1 MQIANVKNDA
11 FVKSNTQGEQLMQ
24 SLNDLR
30 ERIHTLETERSQ
42 LKTEIEN
49 LRNAAEIRAA
59 ALEEDIE
66 EMRDEAK
73 TLRELLV
80 QNESTTVG
88 RIAPQSDHVS
98 KPIQTVASNPQ
109 VPTVQVTTVA
119 QPSMQSSQEES
130 TPDKLQVNDSE
141 EVYETLLKTLTG
153 DERKVV
159 EILLAHGGKYSQKY
173 IRTEAE
179 LSWLQTNR
187 VVSRLT
193 ERGIITLEKDGGL
206 GNVVLTN
213 PAK

>member
-1 MQIANVKNDA
+1 
-11 FVKSNTQGEQLMQ
+11 MQ
-24 SLNDLR
+24 SLNELR
-30 ERIHTLETERSQ
+30 EKIQTLETERSQ

-49 LRNAAEIRAA
+49 LRKAAEIRAA

-66 EMRDEAK
+66 EMRDEVK

-80 QNESTTVG
+80 QNEPVP
-88 RIAPQSDHVS
+88 IARPVPQPEYIS
-98 KPIQTVASNPQ
+98 KPVQPVSVNAPVLTPVAG
-109 VPTVQVTTVA
+109 VA
-119 QPSMQSSQEES
+119 QPMMETPQEES
-130 TPDKLQVNDSE
+130 VPEEQVSDSSQA
-141 EVYETLLKTLTG
+141 VFETLLKTLTG

-159 EILLAHGGKYSQKY
+159 EVLLAHGGKYSQKY

-187 VVSRLT
+187 VVSRLA

-213 PAK
+213 QIK

>member
-1 MQIANVKNDA
+1 
-11 FVKSNTQGEQLMQ
+11 MQ

-30 ERIHTLETERSQ
+30 QKIQTLEAERSQ

-49 LRNAAEIRAA
+49 LRKAAETRAA

-66 EMRDEAK
+66 EMRDEVK

-80 QNESTTVG
+80 QSDSTTVG
-88 RIAPQSDHVS
+88 RVVPQIDRVS
-98 KPIQTVASNPQ
+98 KPVQPVQFSSSVSVAEVSSI
-109 VPTVQVTTVA
+109 A
-119 QPSMQSSQEES
+119 QPKAEISQEELLATQEPGS
-130 TPDKLQVNDSE
+130 NDSQA
-141 EVYETLLKTLTG
+141 VYETLMKTLTG

-159 EILLAHGGKYSQKY
+159 EVLLAHGGKYSQKY

-187 VVSRLT
+187 VVSRLA

-213 PAK
+213 QIK

>member
-1 MQIANVKNDA
+1 
-11 FVKSNTQGEQLMQ
+11 MQ

-30 ERIHTLETERSQ
+30 EKIQTLETERSQ

-49 LRNAAEIRAA
+49 LRKAAETRAA

-66 EMRDEAK
+66 EMRGEVK

-80 QNESTTVG
+80 QNDSVTIGRST
-88 RIAPQSDHVS
+88 PQPDYVN
-98 KPIQTVASNPQ
+98 KPILPVSFSPQ
-109 VPTVQVTTVA
+109 VSPSPVSSIT
-119 QPSMQSSQEES
+119 QPNVESSQEES
-130 TPDKLQVNDSE
+130 ALEKPEPSDTQA
-141 EVYETLLKTLTG
+141 VYGTLLKTLNG

-159 EILLAHGGKYSQKY
+159 EVLLAHGGKYSQKY

-187 VVSRLT
+187 VVSRLA
-193 ERGIITLEKDGGL
+193 ERGIITLEKDGGGL

-213 PAK
+213 QIK

>member
-1 MQIANVKNDA
+1 
-11 FVKSNTQGEQLMQ
+11 MQ

-30 ERIHTLETERSQ
+30 EKIQTLETERFQ

-49 LRNAAEIRAA
+49 LRKAAEIKAA

-66 EMRDEAK
+66 EMRGEVK

-80 QNESTTVG
+80 QNDSTTIG
-88 RIAPQSDHVS
+88 RVAPQPDHVS
-98 KPIQTVASNPQ
+98 KPIQPVRVSAPVS
-109 VPTVQVTTVA
+109 VSQVTPVA
-119 QPSMQSSQEES
+119 QPSVKISQEELA
-130 TPDKLQVNDSE
+130 PVEIEPNDSQA
-141 EVYETLLKTLTG
+141 VYESLLKTLSG

-159 EILLAHGGKYSQKY
+159 EVLLAHGGKYSQKY

-187 VVSRLT
+187 VVSRLA
-193 ERGIITLEKDGGL
+193 ERGVITLEKDGGL

-213 PAK
+213 QTK

>member
-1 MQIANVKNDA
+1 
-11 FVKSNTQGEQLMQ
+11 MQ

-30 ERIHTLETERSQ
+30 EKIQTLETERSQ

-49 LRNAAEIRAA
+49 LRKAAEKRAA

-66 EMRDEAK
+66 EMREEVK

-80 QNESTTVG
+80 QNDSPTVGRSIPQPDYLSKPILPVSFSSPVVTPQVSSLNQSNIESSHEESTTEKPEPND
-88 RIAPQSDHVS
+88 PQ
-98 KPIQTVASNPQ
+98 
-109 VPTVQVTTVA
+109 
-119 QPSMQSSQEES
+119 
-130 TPDKLQVNDSE
+130 
-141 EVYETLLKTLTG
+141 EVYETLLKTLNG

-159 EILLAHGGKYSQKY
+159 EVLLAHGGKYSQKY

-187 VVSRLT
+187 VVSRLA

-213 PAK
+213 QIK

>member
-1 MQIANVKNDA
+1 
-11 FVKSNTQGEQLMQ
+11 MQ

-30 ERIHTLETERSQ
+30 EKIHVLETEKSQ

-49 LRNAAEIRAA
+49 LRKAAEIKASS
-59 ALEEDIE
+59 LEEDIDQ
-66 EMRDEAK
+66 MREEAK

-80 QNESTTVG
+80 QDNSENVRS
-88 RIAPQSDHVS
+88 APQSVPIV
-98 KPIQTVASNPQ
+98 KPSQTTPSVQAATTGKPVMESSIQESAPLSNS
-109 VPTVQVTTVA
+109 VPA
-119 QPSMQSSQEES
+119 QTNS
-130 TPDKLQVNDSE
+130 NDTQT
-141 EVYETLLKTLTG
+141 VYETLLKTLTG

-159 EILLAHGGKYSQKY
+159 EVLMAHGGKYSQKY

-187 VVSRLT
+187 VVSHLT

-213 PAK
+213 KPK

>member
-11 FVKSNTQGEQLMQ
+11 FVKNNAQGEQLMQ

-30 ERIHTLETERSQ
+30 EKIQKLETERSQ

-49 LRNAAEIRAA
+49 LQKAAEIRAA
-59 ALEEDIE
+59 ALEEEIE
-66 EMRDEAK
+66 ELRDEAK

-80 QNESTTVG
+80 QNDSTTVG
-88 RIAPQSDHVS
+88 RIAPQSEYVN
-98 KPIQTVASNPQ
+98 KPIQTVSFSPPVSTA
-109 VPTVQVTTVA
+109 QVTSVA

-130 TPDKLQVNDSE
+130 APEKLQVNGTE

-159 EILLAHGGKYSQKY
+159 EVLLTHGGKYSQKY

-187 VVSRLT
+187 VVSRLI

>member
-1 MQIANVKNDA
+1 
-11 FVKSNTQGEQLMQ
+11 MQ
-24 SLNDLR
+24 SLNELR
-30 ERIHTLETERSQ
+30 EKIQTLETERSQ

-49 LRNAAEIRAA
+49 LRKAAEIRVA

-66 EMRDEAK
+66 EMRDEVK

-80 QNESTTVG
+80 QNEPTP
-88 RIAPQSDHVS
+88 IARPVPQSEYVN
-98 KPIQTVASNPQ
+98 KPIQAASISTPVLTPVAS
-109 VPTVQVTTVA
+109 VA
-119 QPSMQSSQEES
+119 QPNLE
-130 TPDKLQVNDSE
+130 TLQVESSPE
-141 EVYETLLKTLTG
+141 EPESNGSQVVYETLLKTLNG

-159 EILLAHGGKYSQKY
+159 EVLLAHGGKYSQKY

-187 VVSRLT
+187 VVSRLA

-213 PAK
+213 QIK